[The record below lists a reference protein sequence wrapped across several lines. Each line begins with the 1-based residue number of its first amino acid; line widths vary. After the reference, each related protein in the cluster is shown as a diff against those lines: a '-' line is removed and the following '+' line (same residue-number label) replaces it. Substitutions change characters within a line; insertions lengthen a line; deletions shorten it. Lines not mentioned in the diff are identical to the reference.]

1 MMTFEK
7 IWEILSDFN
16 IISVIVRLILATI
29 FGGFIGMERGKHGR
43 PAGLRTHILV
53 CVGASLTALSG
64 LFLSQEMGLASDVAR
79 LSAQVISGIG
89 FLGAGMI
96 MVRNGSIITG
106 LTTAAGMWATA
117 AIGIAVGYGFYV
129 GTVVAVVLS
138 LFSMTILSRLES
150 TQKNAAYV
158 YVELPDLTLADQVAD
173 ILRNFEDSM
182 NSFDIF
188 HPKSGIPG
196 HVGMSILIKNDH
208 HFKQLKQTLLELD
221 ERILVLYDINS

>member
-16 IISVIVRLILATI
+16 IISVMVRLILATV

-53 CVGASLTALSG
+53 CVGAALTALTG

-117 AIGIAVGYGFYV
+117 AIGIAVGYGFYI
-129 GTVVAVVLS
+129 GTVVAVALS

-150 TQKNAAYV
+150 TQKNASYV
-158 YVELPDLTLADQVAD
+158 YVELPDLTLADQVAG

-208 HFKQLKQTLLELD
+208 HFEQLKQTLLELD

>member
-1 MMTFEK
+1 MTLEK
-7 IWEILSDFN
+7 IVAMLSDFN
-16 IISVIVRLILATI
+16 TVSVIVRLVLATLL
-29 FGGFIGMERGKHGR
+29 GGVIGMERGKHGR

-53 CVGASLTALSG
+53 CVGAALMALTG
-64 LFLSQEMGLASDVAR
+64 LFLSQKLGLASDVAR
-79 LSAQVISGIG
+79 LSAQVVSGIG

-117 AIGIAVGYGFYV
+117 AIGIAVGYGFYI
-129 GTVVAVVLS
+129 GTVIAVLLS
-138 LFSMTILSRLES
+138 LFSMTVLSRLES

-158 YVELPDLTLADQVAD
+158 YVELPDLTLADKVAG
-173 ILRNFEDSM
+173 ILRAFEDSL

-188 HPKSGIPG
+188 YPKSGIPG
-196 HVGMSILIKNDH
+196 HVGMSILIKNDQ
-208 HFKQLKQTLLELD
+208 HFDRLKQSLLELD